1 MEVRMM
7 NGRKPRTID
16 LIMEHSP
23 WLKLEQIDWSDI
35 TSGLEPKLYKKNASI
50 YQQQNFSDYVYIVKS
65 GRIRL
70 SIYSHNGEE
79 KHLIIADE
87 GCIFGEISIL
97 DGLPNYANSTA
108 IVDTYLYLIPKERFS
123 EELNRNHDLCLRVM
137 RVLARK
143 IRLLTSQIEELSF
156 DDAYYRV
163 VDALV
168 HLAEQYGIKTEKGC
182 RIQLKFTH
190 QEMADLTGSC
200 RVTVTN
206 IFRSLSDKK
215 IIKKENGYV
224 IVRDIDKLYRYLE
237 TKQHNACL

>member
-1 MEVRMM
+1 M
-7 NGRKPRTID
+7 
-16 LIMEHSP
+16 
-23 WLKLEQIDWSDI
+23 
-35 TSGLEPKLYKKNASI
+35 
-50 YQQQNFSDYVYIVKS
+50 
-65 GRIRL
+65 
-70 SIYSHNGEE
+70 
-79 KHLIIADE
+79 
-87 GCIFGEISIL
+87 
-97 DGLPNYANSTA
+97 
-108 IVDTYLYLIPKERFS
+108 
-123 EELNRNHDLCLRVM
+123 
-137 RVLARK
+137 ARK